1 MKGLI
6 FIFYLLILTFGC
18 KKEEK
23 INPFDLPENKEPIA
37 NNPVIIID
45 ANSFAGIHKN
55 IFKPT
60 CANSGCHDG
69 TFEPDFR
76 TVESSYNTL
85 VLQPIIKNDVAGSFQ
100 FRVKPGDAAASVI
113 INRLTVDI
121 DGLSGIMP
129 LGLSP
134 GSDWESKK
142 DGYIENIRNWIIN
155 GAKDVFGNSP
165 VGTNLPPQLTGILI
179 TETGSSNALPR
190 NIQSGSIQVPTNATS
205 IDVYLAFTDDQTPI
219 NDITYL
225 KVKTGASMNMFE
237 GLQEISLTPVNPIS
251 GIGYSGNQI
260 QFTHKFSISV
270 GGLPPAQAQF
280 IRAYLQDNLPTFT
293 ELPSTS
299 SAEHIKR
306 YYSFQKGE

>member
-1 MKGLI
+1 MKQLI
-6 FIFYLLILTFGC
+6 FIFSLLVLTFGC

-23 INPFDLPENKEPIA
+23 VNPFDLPENKEPIV
-37 NNPVIIID
+37 NNPVVTID
-45 ANSFAGIHKN
+45 ANSFAGLHKN

-85 VLQPIIKNDVAGSFQ
+85 VLKPVIKNDVAGSFQ
-100 FRVKPGDAAASVI
+100 FRVKPGDANASVLM
-113 INRLTVDI
+113 NRVTVDI
-121 DGLSGIMP
+121 DELSGIMP

-142 DGYIENIRNWIIN
+142 VGYIENIRNWIIN

-179 TETGSSNALPR
+179 TETGSNTALPR
-190 NIQSGSIQVPTNATS
+190 NIQSGSVQVPTNASS
-205 IDVYLAFTDDQTPI
+205 IDIYLAFTDDQTPV
-219 NDITYL
+219 NDISYL
-225 KVKTGASMNMFE
+225 KVKTGPSMNIFG
-237 GLQEISLTPVNPIS
+237 GLAEINLAQVTPIT
-251 GIGYSGNQI
+251 GEGYSGNQI
-260 QFTHKFSISV
+260 QFTHKFSVSV
-270 GGLPPAQAQF
+270 GSLPTGQVQF
-280 IRAYLQDNLPTFT
+280 IRAYLQDNLPTLT
-293 ELPSTS
+293 EIPTTS

>member
-1 MKGLI
+1 MKGLL
-6 FIFYLLILTFGC
+6 FIFSLLVLTFGC

-23 INPFDLPENKEPIA
+23 INPFDLPENQPPIT
-37 NNPVIIID
+37 NNTVVTID
-45 ANSFAGIHKN
+45 ANSFAGLHKN

-76 TVESSYNTL
+76 TVESAYNTL
-85 VLQPIIKNDVAGSFQ
+85 VLKPVIKNDVAGSFQ
-100 FRVKPGDAAASVI
+100 YRVKPGDANASVLM
-113 INRLTVDI
+113 NRVTVDI

-134 GSDWESKK
+134 GSDWEAKK
-142 DGYIENIRNWIIN
+142 VGYIENIRNWIIN

-179 TETGSSNALPR
+179 TETGSNTALPR
-190 NIQSGSIQVPTNATS
+190 NIQSGSVQVPANATS
-205 IDVYLAFTDDQTPI
+205 IDIYLAFTDDQTPVS
-219 NDITYL
+219 DISYL
-225 KVKTGASMNMFE
+225 KVKTGPSMNIFG
-237 GLQEISLTPVNPIS
+237 GLTEISLSSTTPIT
-251 GIGYSGNQI
+251 GEGYSGNQI
-260 QFTHKFSISV
+260 QFTHKFSVSV
-270 GGLPPAQAQF
+270 GSLPLGQAQF
-280 IRAYLQDNLPTFT
+280 IRAYLQDNLPTLT
-293 ELPSTS
+293 EIPNTS

>member
-1 MKGLI
+1 MKQLI
-6 FIFYLLILTFGC
+6 FIFSLLILTFGC

-23 INPFDLPENKEPIA
+23 INPFDLSENQPPIT
-37 NNPVIIID
+37 NNPVLTVD
-45 ANSFAGIHKN
+45 ANSFAGLHKN

-76 TVESSYNTL
+76 TIESSYNTL

-100 FRVKPGDAAASVI
+100 FRVKPGDADASVI
-113 INRLTVDI
+113 MNRVTVDI

-142 DGYIENIRNWIIN
+142 VGYIENIRNWIMS
-155 GAKDVFGNSP
+155 GAKDVFGNAP

-179 TETGSSNALPR
+179 TETGSNAALTR
-190 NIQSGSIQVPTNATS
+190 NIQTGSVQVPANATS
-205 IDVYLAFTDDQTPI
+205 IDVYFAFTDDQTAL

-225 KVKTGASMNMFE
+225 KVKTGASMNVF
-237 GLQEISLTPVNPIS
+237 GGFAEISLTAVNPIN
-251 GIGYSGNQI
+251 GEGYSGNQI
-260 QFTHKFSISV
+260 QFTHKCSISV
-270 GGLPPAQAQF
+270 ESLPIGQVQF
-280 IRAYLQDNLPTFT
+280 IRAYLQDNLPTLT
-293 ELPSTS
+293 EVPTAS
-299 SAEHIKR
+299 SAEHVKR